1 MYENNEEKKDNYVY
15 QSFSKNDIFIVNNE
29 ETLRTNNKEQII
41 EFSFK
46 KQYEF
51 NNELTS
57 TTKNAKNKL
66 LNIYSKD
73 DKNIIQSGHFAKIQ
87 TKNKKKY
94 KEFIKPDTSYLIK
107 ALFVDSSNSKNNSTK
122 KNKIKKENKENLKMN
137 LNSDFSQV
145 AGGGE
150 ENLFK
155 KIKTKTRHTLP
166 IKNYKD
172 INHNINNKPFL
183 NKKLLTEINNL
194 KNISNKIK
202 NKNGYKMNNILNFKN
217 NIVEQNKKSISNSKN
232 NSLKKKII
240 RINNNKLFIS
250 SNTNTILN
258 SKNMNLS
265 KIYNNSNSTSMDNS
279 VNKSK
284 NNSINKNIRTKNI
297 NNLYYLN
304 KGLDINF
311 REKNITDSLCK
322 KINTIN
328 KRLIL
333 FSEYNKKLK
342 KQIKDLNEDI
352 SSFENSMNKSK
363 KEIKSERRNTSIGYL
378 TSSANKNNS
387 SYNNSDIKSF
397 LFKRKIKPI
406 NISNIKNKN
415 SLNKSLREH
424 HKNVTNLVYVKEFSA
439 HSNKK
444 SNSKSRSN
452 QNSKNKTKFENN
464 SKNKDINYKKCKIEQ
479 KDVKKRRIQSNNL
492 YDYSHFKKV
501 PPI

>member
-15 QSFSKNDIFIVNNE
+15 QSFSKNDIFIANNE
-29 ETLRTNNKEQII
+29 EILRTNNKEQII

-46 KQYEF
+46 KKDEL
-51 NNELTS
+51 NNDITS

-94 KEFIKPDTSYLIK
+94 KEFIKPDSNYLIR
-107 ALFVDSSNSKNNSTK
+107 ALFVDSSNSKNNSNK
-122 KNKIKKENKENLKMN
+122 KIKTKKENKENLKMN
-137 LNSDFSQV
+137 LNGDFSQV
-145 AGGGE
+145 AGGWE

-155 KIKTKTRHTLP
+155 KIKTKTRYTLP
-166 IKNYKD
+166 IQNYKD
-172 INHNINNKPFL
+172 INHNNNKSFL
-183 NKKLLTEINNL
+183 NKKLLTELNNL

-217 NIVEQNKKSISNSKN
+217 NIVEQNKKSISNSKKH
-232 NSLKKKII
+232 SLKKKII

-250 SNTNTILN
+250 SNTNSILN
-258 SKNMNLS
+258 SKNLSLS
-265 KIYNNSNSTSMDNS
+265 KTSNNSNCISMDNS

-284 NNSINKNIRTKNI
+284 KNSINKNIRNKNI

-304 KGLDINF
+304 KSLDINF
-311 REKNITDSLCK
+311 KEKNIKDPLCK

-363 KEIKSERRNTSIGYL
+363 KEIKSERRNTSSGYL

-387 SYNNSDIKSF
+387 SYNNSDIKSL
-397 LFKRKIKPI
+397 LFKRKIKAI
-406 NISNIKNKN
+406 NISNIKNKT

-424 HKNVTNLVYVKEFSA
+424 HKNVTSFGYVKEFKV

-444 SNSKSRSN
+444 SHSKNRSN

-464 SKNKDINYKKCKIEQ
+464 SKNKDINYKKSNIEK
-479 KDVKKRRIQSNNL
+479 KDVKKRRIQNINI
-492 YDYSHFKKV
+492 YDYSQFKKV

>member
-1 MYENNEEKKDNYVY
+1 MNENNEEKKDSYVY
-15 QSFSKNDIFIVNNE
+15 QSFSKNDIFITNNE
-29 ETLRTNNKEQII
+29 EILRTNNKEQII

-46 KQYEF
+46 NKDGF
-51 NNELTS
+51 NNDITS

-94 KEFIKPDTSYLIK
+94 KEFIKPDSNYLIK
-107 ALFVDSSNSKNNSTK
+107 ALFADSSNSKNNSNK

-137 LNSDFSQV
+137 LNSDFSHV

-155 KIKTKTRHTLP
+155 KIKTKTRYTLP
-166 IKNYKD
+166 IKNYKH
-172 INHNINNKPFL
+172 INNNINNKPFL

-194 KNISNKIK
+194 KNISNKIN
-202 NKNGYKMNNILNFKN
+202 NKNGCKMNNILNFKN

-232 NSLKKKII
+232 HSLKKKII

-250 SNTNTILN
+250 SNTNSILN
-258 SKNMNLS
+258 SKSINLS
-265 KIYNNSNSTSMDNS
+265 KMYNNSNSTSMDNS

-284 NNSINKNIRTKNI
+284 NNSINKNIRNKNI

-304 KGLDINF
+304 KSLDINF

-363 KEIKSERRNTSIGYL
+363 KDIKSERRNTSIGYL
-378 TSSANKNNS
+378 TSSANKKNT

-406 NISNIKNKN
+406 NISNIKNKS

-424 HKNVTNLVYVKEFSA
+424 HKNVTSLGYVKEFSV

-444 SNSKSRSN
+444 SHSKNKSN
-452 QNSKNKTKFENN
+452 QNSKNKSKFGNN
-464 SKNKDINYKKCKIEQ
+464 SKNKDINFKKCEIEQ
-479 KDVKKRRIQSNNL
+479 KDGKKRRIQSNNI

>member
-15 QSFSKNDIFIVNNE
+15 QSFSKNDVFISNNE
-29 ETLRTNNKEQII
+29 EILRTNNKEQII

-46 KQYEF
+46 KKDEV
-51 NNELTS
+51 NNDITS
-57 TTKNAKNKL
+57 TTKGTKNKL

-73 DKNIIQSGHFAKIQ
+73 DKNIIQSGHFANIQ
-87 TKNKKKY
+87 TKNKKKI
-94 KEFIKPDTSYLIK
+94 KEFIKPDSNSLIK
-107 ALFVDSSNSKNNSTK
+107 ALFVDSSNSKNNSNK
-122 KNKIKKENKENLKMN
+122 KNEFKKDNNKENLKMN
-137 LNSDFSQV
+137 LNSDFDQI

-155 KIKTKTRHTLP
+155 KIKTKTRYTLP
-166 IKNYKD
+166 IHNYKD
-172 INHNINNKPFL
+172 ISKNIKNKPFL

-194 KNISNKIK
+194 KNISNKMK

-217 NIVEQNKKSISNSKN
+217 KIVEQNKKSINNSKN
-232 NSLKKKII
+232 HSLKKKII
-240 RINNNKLFIS
+240 RINNKKLFIS
-250 SNTNTILN
+250 SNTNSILK

-265 KIYNNSNSTSMDNS
+265 KMYNDLNSISLDNS
-279 VNKSK
+279 INKSK
-284 NNSINKNIRTKNI
+284 NNSINKNIRNKNI

-304 KGLDINF
+304 KSIDINL
-311 REKNITDSLCK
+311 REKNITDSLTK

-342 KQIKDLNEDI
+342 KQIKDLNENI
-352 SSFENSMNKSK
+352 SSFENSMNKSR
-363 KEIKSERRNTSIGYL
+363 KEIKSDRRNTSIGYL
-378 TSSANKNNS
+378 TSSANKRNA

-397 LFKRKIKPI
+397 LFKRKIKAI
-406 NISNIKNKN
+406 NISNIKNKS

-424 HKNVTNLVYVKEFSA
+424 HKNITSLVYVSEFRV

-444 SNSKSRSN
+444 SHSKNRSN
-452 QNSKNKTKFENN
+452 QNSKNKNKFNN
-464 SKNKDINYKKCKIEQ
+464 SKNKDTNYKKSKIVQ
-479 KDVKKRRIQSNNL
+479 NDVKKRRIQSDNL